1 MGSFSGLHAGLR
13 QRCLLEKRDPDDAYD
28 AWCRRGGDLQ
38 QQGKKDTH
46 LRPLPPPHRSFRPS
60 HPLGQNFKEL
70 RHAHERSDLR
80 KPRFYAAASCPFARI
95 CPVWEL
101 GKIFE
106 ELDSSNDQ
114 GLRYVLDLQWIAC
127 PCAAC
132 TGTNDA
138 EFLDGFWVLGR
149 FGCWNLG
156 DTQTDLE

>member
-1 MGSFSGLHAGLR
+1 MLMMPGAG
-13 QRCLLEKRDPDDAYD
+13 
-28 AWCRRGGDLQ
+28 GGDVQ
-38 QQGKKDTH
+38 QQVKKEYH
-46 LRPLPPPHRSFRPS
+46 PS
-60 HPLGQNFKEL
+60 PSSSSPEAFVPSPPLGQNFKEL

-80 KPRFYAAASCPFARI
+80 KPPLYAAASCPFARI

-101 GKIFE
+101 GKIYE